1 MYMGRK
7 RFFAGFIA
15 AVIFFLTACGA
26 SGQGTGK
33 GIEDAESD
41 PSRETAPWRDS
52 AGSPGEIR
60 PEYVDAYE
68 WDMTGIDLFCEVM
81 GVQKDQI
88 TLNHNF
94 TDDIGLSCFDIGIE
108 GDPARSGTYIM
119 QCYTDEEGVE
129 HKVVN
134 RQLSHKELD
143 DRGIHVPFSND
154 VLLVYEIMYDSVW
167 EKDREGVDPVKP
179 PIDDSFVTSYK
190 ETRLG
195 TDPIW
200 EAYYGYTDSD
210 GYYRVSYIGD
220 VSDGWR
226 QGIFKKGK
234 WKTWQMPPIA
244 DEGPDYYYFWGSDD
258 RIWYYGELSDAML
271 KVYNEKS
278 EKIVEINTSEWV
290 KENGMKNKNTVQV
303 TALSG
308 TMAIFR
314 FKDME
319 GRDKCFLVDA
329 ATGKIEHE
337 YDKPVYG
344 ECYGDYLYEY
354 SGHGTD
360 ILKIINWKT
369 GEVTECLDLSGIRGE
384 YKKGGNFVGYNK
396 YMKEG
401 FGAIYNDEIPDIEA
415 GMQPIRICVYEGT
428 LYLSYF
434 SGVYRY
440 NQKDKRLE
448 KILDGDEHPK
458 FQKMYGDFD
467 VGKNE
472 TVYLLGFLGG
482 GDDEGACDF
491 VYMEK
496 N

>member
-1 MYMGRK
+1 MWKK
-7 RFFAGFIA
+7 RFFVGFIA
-15 AVIFFLTACGA
+15 AAMLILTACGV
-26 SGQGTGK
+26 SEKETGK
-33 GIEDAESD
+33 QEADTEG
-41 PSRETAPWRDS
+41 TA
-52 AGSPGEIR
+52 GEIR

-68 WDMTGIDLFCEVM
+68 WDMRGIDFFCEVM

-94 TDDIGLSCFDIGIE
+94 TDTVGLSCFDIGIE
-108 GDPARSGTYIM
+108 GNPDQSGTYIM
-119 QCYTDEEGVE
+119 QWYTDSEEME
-129 HKVVN
+129 HKVIN

-143 DRGIHVPFSND
+143 DRGIHVPFSSHARQ
-154 VLLVYEIMYDSVW
+154 VYEIIYDSAW
-167 EKDREGVDPVKP
+167 EKEREGIDLVKP
-179 PIDDSFVTSYK
+179 PIDDSFVQSYK

-200 EAYYGYTDSD
+200 ESYSGYIDSD

-234 WKTWQMPPIA
+234 WKTWQMPPIE
-244 DEGPDYYYFWGSDD
+244 DEGPDYYYFGGSDD
-258 RIWYYGELSDAML
+258 RIWYYNYISDYYMSRVTDTVL
-271 KVYNEKS
+271 KVYNEKAK
-278 EKIVEINTSEWV
+278 KIAEINTTEWV
-290 KENGMKNKNTVQV
+290 EKNGMKNKNTVEV

-319 GRDKCFLVDA
+319 DNDKCFLVDA
-329 ATGKIEHE
+329 ATGEIKRE
-337 YDKPVYG
+337 YDRPLSG
-344 ECYGDYLYEY
+344 QCYGDYLYEY
-354 SGHGTD
+354 SGNGTD

-369 GEVTECLDLSGIRGE
+369 GEITECLDLSGIRGE
-384 YKKGGNFVGYNK
+384 YEKAGNFIAYNT
-396 YMKEG
+396 YINEG
-401 FGAIYNDEIPDIEA
+401 FSQLYNDEIPDIEA
-415 GMQPIRICVYEGT
+415 GRQPIRSCVYDGT

-440 NQKDKRLE
+440 NQKEKKLE
-448 KILDGDEHPK
+448 KILNGEDHPE

-467 VGKNE
+467 VGTDE
-472 TVYLLGFLGG
+472 RIYMLGFLGG

-491 VYMEK
+491 LYLK
-496 N
+496 KK